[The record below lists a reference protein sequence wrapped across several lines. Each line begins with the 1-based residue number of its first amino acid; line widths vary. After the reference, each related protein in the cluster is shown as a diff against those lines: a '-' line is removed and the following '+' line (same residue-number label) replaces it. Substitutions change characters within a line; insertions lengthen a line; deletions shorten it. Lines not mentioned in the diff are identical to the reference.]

1 MSKTKSRFDDWG
13 HQDPHGHD
21 DHQSWDDHGSSS
33 DFDFTT
39 PATFSIDL
47 DGLDLSSFSDI
58 TSYDVSRKHVS
69 VTFDDSWTFSIK
81 GSGLEY
87 VLKGGD
93 SLPKVS
99 AGTIDSFT
107 IDGPGK
113 ADFSI
118 SDLDVSAKTL
128 YNALTSLNV
137 DKVLSLV
144 LGGDETFSGSGYGDY
159 ISGRQGNDTIHGN
172 GGADYLLGGDE
183 TFSGSGYG
191 DYISGRQGNDTIH
204 GNGGADYLLGGAGAD
219 VIDGGAGN
227 DYLVGGTGAD
237 TFTFAPKSGTDLIAD
252 FNTAVD
258 VIDVS
263 AYGFSG
269 DFEDLISSSS
279 GCGHDDHDDQ
289 GHGRHDGW
297 SDHGRQDE
305 DVILDLGDGNRV
317 KLQGVSAD
325 ELSASNFIL

>member
-172 GGADYLLGGDE
+172 GGADYLLGG
-183 TFSGSGYG
+183 
-191 DYISGRQGNDTIH
+191 
-204 GNGGADYLLGGAGAD
+204 AGAD

-269 DFEDLISSSS
+269 DFEDLISSSG